1 MPQDQLNRFQ
11 VLVDRNASIRQVIAL
26 MGSSPE
32 NKFMAGIAVV
42 VDSAK
47 KVIGVI
53 TDGDIRRG
61 ISKGVS
67 LEEKVERIANFS
79 PMLIQASHSRAQ
91 IRKDLMEEARRR
103 KSHYFKYNKLILVDQ
118 DGRLYDV
125 IPLSDVLSPP
135 VEEKVLAIYGMGYVG
150 LTLAATFANAGI
162 PVIGIDVSEPLV
174 AQLNSGTAPFYEKG
188 LDSLLSSLA
197 QSNPIRFTGDARLHP
212 ADVHIVTVG
221 SPVRADGM
229 PDLSSVES
237 ATRTIAALLKREDLV
252 IFRSTVPV
260 GTMRRIVLPILES
273 SGLECGSDFR
283 LVFAPER
290 TVEGKALD
298 ELRSLPQIIGGFD
311 KASSDMAGALFGQI
325 TNTIVEVES
334 LEAAELVKLMNN
346 TFRDLVF
353 SFANEVAQI
362 CDAYNLN
369 AFSLVHA
376 ANEGYPRD
384 RIPLPSP
391 GVGGICLSKDP
402 YIYTHPIDALPKVPV
417 LGVASRS
424 INRTGADYVMGKLKA
439 FCERTGKPLDSLR
452 ILILG
457 LAFKGMPET
466 SDIRGSV
473 ALDLIEKLPARQN
486 ILVKDYV
493 VTETQIKALGCTAVG
508 NDLAG
513 VFSGVDAVVVMNNHY
528 LNNRFNFVQ
537 ALRRRNG
544 PVLFFDGWNMFDQ
557 REIENLPEAYY
568 ATMGYMTVSPKPAS
582 PR

>member
-1 MPQDQLNRFQ
+1 VKRFR
-11 VLVDRNASIRQVIAL
+11 VLVERTATIRQAIAV
-26 MGSSPE
+26 MGSSPK

-42 VDSAK
+42 VDGEK
-47 KVIGVI
+47 KVVGVI

-61 ISKGVS
+61 LAKGVT
-67 LEEKVERIANFS
+67 LDQPVDTIANFK
-79 PMLIQASHSRAQ
+79 PLLTDATHSHARM
-91 IRKDLMEEARRR
+91 RKELMEEARRR
-103 KSHYFKYNKLILVDQ
+103 KSHYFKYNKLILVEP
-118 DGRLYDV
+118 DGRFHDV
-125 IPLSDVLSPP
+125 IPLSDILSPP
-135 VEEKVLAIYGMGYVG
+135 TEEKVISIHGMGFVG

-162 PVIGIDVSEPLV
+162 PVIGIDISETLIR
-174 AQLNSGTAPFYEKG
+174 QLDTGAAPFYEKG

-197 QSNPIRFTGDARLHP
+197 QSNPIRFTTDARAHP

-221 SPVRADGM
+221 SPVRNDGT
-229 PDLSSVES
+229 PDLTAVEAAS
-237 ATRTIAALLKREDLV
+237 RTIATILKRGDLV

-260 GTMRRIVLPILES
+260 GTMRRVVLPVLEAG
-273 SGLECGSDFR
+273 GLSCGGDFG

-311 KASSDMAGALFGQI
+311 KASADAAGALFGQI

-369 AFSLVHA
+369 AFSLVRA

-402 YIYTHPIDALPKVPV
+402 YLYTHPIDPLPRAPV
-417 LGVASRS
+417 LGVASRT
-424 INRTGADYVMGKLKA
+424 INRAGADYVIGKLRT
-439 FCERTGKPLDSLR
+439 FCDRTNRRLESLR
-452 ILILG
+452 ILVLG

-473 ALDLIEKLPARQN
+473 ALDLIMKLPARSN
-486 ILVKDYV
+486 VLVKDYV
-493 VTETQIKALGCTAVG
+493 VGASQIEALGCTPVG
-508 NDLAG
+508 NELAT
-513 VFSGVDAVVVMNNHY
+513 VFSEVDAVLVMNNHY
-528 LNNRFNFVQ
+528 LNNRFNFVE
-537 ALRRRNG
+537 ALRRRSG

-557 REIENLPEAYY
+557 REIENLPGVHY
-568 ATMGYMTVSPKPAS
+568 ATMGYMTPTRHSQPANA

>member
-1 MPQDQLNRFQ
+1 MRPDQLTRFQ
-11 VLVDRNASIRQVIAL
+11 ALVERAVSIREAIAL
-26 MGSSPE
+26 MGSSPT
-32 NKFMAGIAVV
+32 NKFMAGVAVV
-42 VDSAK
+42 VDGER

-67 LEEKVERIANFS
+67 LEEPVERIANFN
-79 PMLIQASHSRAQ
+79 PLLIDATHSRAQ

-103 KSHYFKYNKLILVDQ
+103 KSHYFKFNKLILVEP
-118 DGRLYDV
+118 DGKLHDV

-135 VEEKVLAIYGMGYVG
+135 IEEKVLAIYGMGYVG

-162 PVIGIDVSEPLV
+162 PVIGIDISEPLIS
-174 AQLNSGTAPFYEKG
+174 QLNTGTAPFYEKG

-197 QSNPIRFTGDARLHP
+197 QSNPIRFSTDPRLHP
-212 ADVHIVTVG
+212 ADIHIVTVG
-221 SPVRADGM
+221 SPVLADGT

-237 ATRTIAALLKREDLV
+237 ASRTIAAILKREDLV

-260 GTMRRIVLPILES
+260 GTMRRIVLPILEK
-273 SGLECGSDFR
+273 SGLACGADFR

-311 KASSDMAGALFGQI
+311 KASSDMAGTLFGQI

-369 AFSLVHA
+369 AFALVHA

-402 YIYTHPIDALPKVPV
+402 FIYTHPIDPLPKAPV

-424 INRTGADYVMGKLKA
+424 INRAGAAYVIGKLQA
-439 FCERTGKPLDSLR
+439 FCNRTGKPLESLR
-452 ILILG
+452 ILVLG

-473 ALDLIEKLPARQN
+473 ALDLIEKLPVRKN

-493 VTETQIKALGCTAVG
+493 VTQAQIEALGCTAAG
-508 NDLAG
+508 NDLAA
-513 VFSGVDAVVVMNNHY
+513 VFSQIDAVVVMNNHY

-544 PVLFFDGWNMFDQ
+544 PMLFFDGWNMFDQ
-557 REIENLPEAYY
+557 REIENLPGVHY
-568 ATMGYMTVSPKPAS
+568 ATMGYMTASPKPDG
-582 PR
+582 PK

>member
-1 MPQDQLNRFQ
+1 MTRFEA
-11 VLVDRNASIRQVIAL
+11 LIGRTTTIRDAIML
-26 MGSSPE
+26 MGSSPI

-42 VDSAK
+42 VDDER
-47 KVIGVI
+47 KVIGVV
-53 TDGDIRRG
+53 TDGDVRRG
-61 ISKGVS
+61 LAKGVT
-67 LEEKVERIANFS
+67 LDEPVTLVANFK
-79 PMLIQASHSRAQ
+79 PLLTDATQSHAQ
-91 IRKDLMEEARRR
+91 MRKELMEEARRR
-103 KSHYFKYNKLILVDQ
+103 KSHYYKYNKLILVEP
-118 DGRLYDV
+118 DGRFHDV
-125 IPLSDVLSPP
+125 IQLSDILSPP
-135 VEEKVLAIYGMGYVG
+135 IEEKVLAIHGMGFVG

-162 PVIGIDVSEPLV
+162 PVIGIDISEPLIR
-174 AQLNSGTAPFYEKG
+174 QLDTGAAPFYEKG

-197 QSNPIRFTGDARLHP
+197 QSNPIRFTTEAREHP

-221 SPVRADGM
+221 SPVGNDGL
-229 PDLSSVES
+229 PDLGAVQAAS
-237 ATRTIAALLKREDLV
+237 RTIATILKRGDLV

-260 GTMRRIVLPILES
+260 GTMRRVVLPILETG
-273 SGLECGSDFR
+273 GLSCGADFG

-311 KASSDMAGALFGQI
+311 KASADAAGALFGQI

-369 AFSLVHA
+369 AFSLVRA

-402 YIYTHPIDALPKVPV
+402 YLYTHPIDPLPRAPL
-417 LGVASRS
+417 LGVASRT
-424 INRTGADYVMGKLKA
+424 INRAGADYVIGKLRA
-439 FCERTGKPLDSLR
+439 FCTRTGKRLESAR
-452 ILILG
+452 ILVLG

-466 SDIRGSV
+466 SDVRGSV
-473 ALDLIEKLPARQN
+473 ALDLIMKLPTRAN

-493 VTETQIKALGCTAVG
+493 VGAAQIEALGCTPVG
-508 NDLAG
+508 NDLTA
-513 VFSGVDAVVVMNNHY
+513 VFSEIDAVLVMNNHY
-528 LNNRFNFVQ
+528 LNNRFNFVE

-544 PVLFFDGWNMFDQ
+544 PMLFFDGWNMFDQ
-557 REIENLPEAYY
+557 REIENLPGVHY
-568 ATMGYMTVSPKPAS
+568 ATMGYMTPAQHALS
-582 PR
+582 AEARR